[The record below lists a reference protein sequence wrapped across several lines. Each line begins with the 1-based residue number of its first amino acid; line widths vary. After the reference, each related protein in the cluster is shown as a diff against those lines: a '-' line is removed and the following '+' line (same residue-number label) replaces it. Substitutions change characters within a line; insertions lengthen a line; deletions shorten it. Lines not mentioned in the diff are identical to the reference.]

1 MPAAPLTFT
10 ARHVQLSRAVLAA
23 VAALMLTFS
32 PDHSAGVGLS
42 VFGGF
47 AISTALVHV
56 LAAVLVYRSG
66 HRWPALILSGVS
78 FVLGMTA
85 SIPSLRSDTLFFVVV
100 ISWAAVTGLV
110 ELIYGI
116 RSRGTDGARDAVTT
130 GSLGLL
136 LALLLLLIP
145 VGFVHQYQ
153 GPQGETLSLTGIILG
168 VGIFG
173 GYAAIVAVLQGI
185 AGLTPNAKK
194 AVQAPV
200 ETDAGVD
207 RLAEGG
213 PA

>member
-23 VAALMLTFS
+23 VAALMITFS
-32 PDHSAGVGLS
+32 PDHSAAVGLS

-47 AISTALVHV
+47 AIATALVLV
-56 LAAVLVYRSG
+56 LAAILVHRG
-66 HRWPALILSGVS
+66 AQRWPALIMSGVS

-100 ISWAAVTGLV
+100 IVWAAATGLV
-110 ELIYGI
+110 EVIAGI
-116 RSRGTDGARDAVTT
+116 RAKGADGARDAVIT
-130 GSLGLL
+130 GGAGLL
-136 LALLLLLIP
+136 LAVLLLVIP
-145 VGFVHQYQ
+145 AGLVHEYMT
-153 GPQGETLSLTGIILG
+153 PQGETMVLTGIILG
-168 VGIFG
+168 VGSFG

-194 AVQAPV
+194 TVQAQAR
-200 ETDAGVD
+200 TDAGVD